1 MQESSKESSSERFI
15 AKAISF
21 STQLRR
27 RLRIAATGPV
37 SALGWEVLDHLKR
50 HGPTTVPKMARNR
63 ANSRQNIQVIVVQL
77 LQGGWIASQPNPNH
91 KRSPLFQ
98 LTPTGAALLDGAKNP
113 EQEVLQMMDKAAT
126 PEELEEATALLSRL
140 EQVLAAA
147 DSDTRQSVDAPEP
160 TEPAPDPEALDK
172 ITANYLDLV
181 AEHADVLQKPEPE
194 VINDSELPTN
204 LL

>member
-1 MQESSKESSSERFI
+1 
-15 AKAISF
+15 
-21 STQLRR
+21 
-27 RLRIAATGPV
+27 
-37 SALGWEVLDHLKR
+37 
-50 HGPTTVPKMARNR
+50 
-63 ANSRQNIQVIVVQL
+63 
-77 LQGGWIASQPNPNH
+77 
-91 KRSPLFQ
+91 
-98 LTPTGAALLDGAKNP
+98 
-113 EQEVLQMMDKAAT
+113 MDKAAT
-126 PEELEEATALLSRL
+126 PEELEAATALLSRL

-147 DSDTRQSVDAPEP
+147 DSDTWQSVDAPEP